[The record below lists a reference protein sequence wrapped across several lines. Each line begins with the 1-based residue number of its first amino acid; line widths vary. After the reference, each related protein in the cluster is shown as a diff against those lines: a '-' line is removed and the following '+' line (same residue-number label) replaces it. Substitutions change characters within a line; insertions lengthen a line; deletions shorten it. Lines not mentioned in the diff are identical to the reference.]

1 MIQLGVY
8 RLGPEVKMPEY
19 RAGMSACFDL
29 SFCPI
34 RDTVIGYNS
43 HSKPIK
49 RALNSDKSLTI
60 HPRERFLIPTGLVF
74 KLSELFSVET
84 FADITKEKEELRQ
97 FSIRLYD
104 NYELA
109 LKKGITLV
117 TSEGIVDVDYQQ
129 EVFVMLTNVADSS
142 VQIQYQEVVA
152 NGEVVVNELVKI
164 IELTKTP
171 VPHSNRFVNA
181 DEVEAAVEKE
191 SNLSLKGEALA
202 AAIADLD

>member
-29 SFCPI
+29 SFCPTT
-34 RDTVIGYNS
+34 DKVIGYNS

-49 RALNSDKSLTI
+49 RPLNADKSLTI

-74 KLSELFSVET
+74 KLSEIFSVET

-129 EVFVMLTNVADSS
+129 EVFVMLTNIADSS
-142 VQIQYQEVVA
+142 VTLQYQEVVA
-152 NGEVVVNELVKI
+152 SGEVIVNELVKI
-164 IELTKTP
+164 IELTKSP
-171 VPHSNRFVNA
+171 VPHSNRFVEQI
-181 DEVEAAVEKE
+181 DVEAENEKTL
-191 SNLSLKGEALA
+191 LSLKGEALA
-202 AAIADLD
+202 AVISDLD